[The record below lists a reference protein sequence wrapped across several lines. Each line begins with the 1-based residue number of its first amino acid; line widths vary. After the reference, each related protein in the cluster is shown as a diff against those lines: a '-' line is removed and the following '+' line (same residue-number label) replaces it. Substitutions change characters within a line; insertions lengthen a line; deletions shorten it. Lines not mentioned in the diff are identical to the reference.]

1 MHTGIGGAEEIP
13 HQDVVDVIAAAA
25 FEELTLSNRDDEL
38 VWQDVGAWP
47 NLFRK
52 ARFMSAVDHVQLDR
66 LRYQTMQA
74 MDQVFNDVDF
84 MIGPFKI
91 DDMLVATNFTGHPCL
106 LMRAGFVQSKSRGAA
121 SLGDG
126 KLSAGEETP
135 EEETLYDVP
144 HGISLWGR
152 LFDEGLLCNL
162 GMALE
167 AELDVCSRRP
177 PIA

>member
-1 MHTGIGGAEEIP
+1 MDSVFKG
-13 HQDVVDVIAAAA
+13 VDI
-25 FEELTLSNRDDEL
+25 
-38 VWQDVGAWP
+38 
-47 NLFRK
+47 
-52 ARFMSAVDHVQLDR
+52 
-66 LRYQTMQA
+66 
-74 MDQVFNDVDF
+74 

-126 KLSAGEETP
+126 KLSAGDESP
-135 EEETLYDVP
+135 EDERLYDVP

-152 LFDEGLLCNL
+152 LFDEGRLCNL

-167 AELDVCSRRP
+167 AELGVCLRRP
-177 PIA
+177 AIA